1 MSINTAAGTRI
12 HLKSEPTPPP
22 TPEHK
27 MTKTKLLV
35 ITNEGHMSSTSLA
48 EFTARAQGIADKVGA
63 ELLVL
68 GPGQGAD
75 LIIAPV
81 MLGKVTAGEIK
92 EALRNSSASRE
103 AYWAH
108 AVGSAPLC
116 AQVEA
121 LTAIQGE
128 AISSCLDPLEQA
140 IESTVRAL
148 RDEHQQMA
156 ETGAKQDSAL
166 CDRLGT
172 HLDALLAKQLE
183 RVTADGVQTDD
194 EVSEQIAALQQSVRV
209 IHGRQDRV
217 FLATGI
223 EGA

>member
-1 MSINTAAGTRI
+1 
-12 HLKSEPTPPP
+12 
-22 TPEHK
+22 
-27 MTKTKLLV
+27 MTKTNLLV
-35 ITNEGHMSSTSLA
+35 ITSAGHMSDDQHAKL
-48 EFTARAQGIADKVGA
+48 TARVEAVARKVGA
-63 ELLVL
+63 EVLVL
-68 GPGQGAD
+68 GPGQDAR
-75 LIIAPV
+75 LINVGV
-81 MLGKVTAGEIK
+81 MPSKATAVEIK
-92 EALRNSSASRE
+92 EGLRNCSASRE

-116 AQVEA
+116 AQAKA
-121 LTAIQGE
+121 LSPIQGE
-128 AISSCLDPLEQA
+128 AISFSLDPLEQA

-156 ETGAKQDSAL
+156 EVGAKQDSAL

-172 HLDALLAKQLE
+172 HLDALLAIQLE